1 MAIDKIT
8 PIRLDK
14 SSDYKL
20 VPKTSMV
27 DALNMLITEDES
39 DGGDVTTGNLGVL
52 KNLKGN
58 QVIEYVSGN
67 GVGGENAKIIGSVT
81 DTKLKIVYFF
91 VWSDNINEHGV
102 YAYDQLG
109 KLPGVGD
116 SAGRIVRIHKS
127 NLYNFPEHGFVKG
140 NIVYTSQSR
149 LNQNPGGPIKPG
161 TEKDFEKDTILYFT
175 DNTNEPRKINVY
187 MAMSNVD
194 NSYSLPDRIDFITAC
209 PKTPLTP
216 IVFEFDS
223 DQTRTTSNFKSGP
236 GFQFAYQFISKDG
249 VESAISPYSDI
260 AFSPGIINQG
270 GLTTVNHALHNRC
283 VLTIPEAGAEIESIR
298 ILARQ
303 FNNPELV
310 VLDEVSNTEG
320 QEPGLMTAQGVTET
334 TTDGLIRDLRGGRD
348 IPRCG
353 EGRTKRLT

>member
-67 GVGGENAKIIGSVT
+67 GVGGGNAKIIGSVT

-194 NSYSLPDRIDFITAC
+194 DNYSLQDRIDFITAC

-216 IVFEFDS
+216 IIFEFDS

-260 AFSPGIINQG
+260 AFSL
-270 GLTTVNHALHNRC
+270 GL
-283 VLTIPEAGAEIESIR
+283 
-298 ILARQ
+298 
-303 FNNPELV
+303 
-310 VLDEVSNTEG
+310 
-320 QEPGLMTAQGVTET
+320 
-334 TTDGLIRDLRGGRD
+334 
-348 IPRCG
+348 
-353 EGRTKRLT
+353 